1 MGVREKR
8 RGKGGIAIRLNMQ
21 TRGGYRI
28 PGTRYKHAK
37 GVRADKSV
45 NRGISLVLNAHT
57 KESFFPSERN
67 FEKTLSAKKKKK
79 HASPLLRYFVRRRG
93 REKLERGGEMEGDVV
108 LLTRL

>member
-79 HASPLLRYFVRRRG
+79 NTRHLCSAISSDGEGGKNWREEVKWRG
-93 REKLERGGEMEGDVV
+93 TLFF
-108 LLTRL
+108 

>member
-1 MGVREKR
+1 MREKR

-79 HASPLLRYFVRRRG
+79 TRVTFAPLFRPTEREGKIGERR
-93 REKLERGGEMEGDVV
+93 
-108 LLTRL
+108 